1 MPGFGVTGLGCRV
14 EGPLLSLPLP
24 CSLSMVGEPVREKGE
39 TTSPRMGKGWQP
51 QADPRTQVRRQGAP
65 SGRESCKR
73 RLELGTDKPSNPCTW
88 PGRGSK
94 EAFLRSVSW
103 GQVPLSSSAPEP
115 APHSPQGPAEPK
127 PGRGMGQ
134 ATELHDLLSPVC
146 APAVPDLVS
155 PRLPTLSKSHRLWVG
170 LLGRLGG
177 ARVRMSQRASG
188 GARPLIS
195 QAVLGEGVALE
206 RPPPPSWGGSRQGQK
221 GFSGS
226 SPPTGGKGPGRPR
239 ARWVCDGAGGT
250 PARTG
255 PTNPRLHS
263 RRARL
268 PAARLAR
275 GGGARTPGRAAVTG
289 QKPRRGGGGR
299 RAAGGRDHLGA
310 ARQWEAAASPRGGRA
325 WPGPAPLISVLSPLL
340 RDLDLDLDGPAAA
353 AGSSAGSFA
362 CP

>member
-1 MPGFGVTGLGCRV
+1 
-14 EGPLLSLPLP
+14 
-24 CSLSMVGEPVREKGE
+24 
-39 TTSPRMGKGWQP
+39 
-51 QADPRTQVRRQGAP
+51 
-65 SGRESCKR
+65 
-73 RLELGTDKPSNPCTW
+73 
-88 PGRGSK
+88 
-94 EAFLRSVSW
+94 
-103 GQVPLSSSAPEP
+103 
-115 APHSPQGPAEPK
+115 
-127 PGRGMGQ
+127 MGQ

-177 ARVRMSQRASG
+177 ARVRMSQRALG

-239 ARWVCDGAGGT
+239 AGWVCDGAGGT

-289 QKPRRGGGGR
+289 QKPRRGAGGGGPPVGGTTSEPPGSGR
-299 RAAGGRDHLGA
+299 RRPRLGVGGRGQGRHPLSQSCPLFCVTWTWTWTVQQPRPALRPVHLH
-310 ARQWEAAASPRGGRA
+310 
-325 WPGPAPLISVLSPLL
+325 VLSM
-340 RDLDLDLDGPAAA
+340 
-353 AGSSAGSFA
+353 
-362 CP
+362 